1 MLWLNQKGKIKEY
14 YIKMKRREGQ
24 RKVRCS
30 KIEDVYFSS
39 GKDSN
44 VSKSYRAYL
53 YRSAKRKEEKKK
65 IEEKKREGERE
76 IGVRNE
82 KEKREGESEREK
94 ERVRGWPAAEV
105 DNFESS
111 FNLSHPL
118 KRPSPPPF
126 PAAHFYSSCRSP
138 LCLCIS
144 ASCRGLTTIFI
155 KAPSRRIKKREPKA
169 KGNCNIVL

>member
-1 MLWLNQKGKIKEY
+1 MLWLNQKGKVKEY

-65 IEEKKREGERE
+65 IEERKREGERE

-94 ERVRGWPAAEV
+94 ERVRG
-105 DNFESS
+105 
-111 FNLSHPL
+111 
-118 KRPSPPPF
+118 
-126 PAAHFYSSCRSP
+126 
-138 LCLCIS
+138 
-144 ASCRGLTTIFI
+144 
-155 KAPSRRIKKREPKA
+155 
-169 KGNCNIVL
+169 